1 MPISKDDVSYG
12 YRYLLGRLPENND
25 RTAGQFLLLAWALLV
40 FSFSTGAWAQSASTV
55 QTNAA
60 LQSTSIS
67 GLAVGTTIVRSG
79 FYAAGDGGAATY
91 TLSASNCTGPD
102 NGAKVQPSSGTG
114 CWMLQPSTITDIRIW
129 GAQNNN
135 STDIGQYV
143 QKAYDANVGCI
154 FIPAGI
160 WLWSS
165 AVTMSAQTPCFR
177 GAGWNEAVSA
187 GSLSSTNM
195 LGTWI
200 HRSSTS
206 FTPAT
211 ISGLAGQGGTPSFSY
226 IAFYDDQPTIGT
238 GPWTPNAYPYF
249 FVLNNNGR
257 VDFDNIMFYNTTHC
271 ISVFN
276 SARGHITNIYGQ
288 PQGTC
293 LSFDHMHDIST
304 LKDIQFWPFW
314 SGASVVAA
322 FDQTV
327 DPIVYARSDSP
338 FIDDI
343 FTLSYHSALAFT
355 QSNEGTTTGAQ
366 IGSVSADATLYGIW
380 IKPDAT
386 GVQLQ
391 IANLRGSGQAFPG
404 TGSQPGSGTYRDSGT
419 STQVSIG
426 NIDCFYAGGSCIS
439 VLGSGSLQFGNGVLW
454 NYNNDNNGSAA
465 IDAGA
470 SGFISGAN
478 PPSIA
483 NVTHPAPVIPTT
495 SAGGI
500 YELRG
505 VRQYWT
511 PGVVGSGESGTVTY
525 SSRVGTFWYDGSQ
538 VTITFYIN
546 GTTSSGLSGSL
557 FINGLPFTDN
567 ELPDQHA
574 FCTISSMAGIT
585 LSPSFT
591 ILSGV
596 VVSGLNQILLV
607 QSGSGQATIPAP
619 TTIVTGGSGSFV
631 LGGSCTFASGQ

>member
-1 MPISKDDVSYG
+1 ME
-12 YRYLLGRLPENND
+12 RW
-25 RTAGQFLLLAWALLV
+25 LLALVLLM
-40 FSFSTGAWAQSASTV
+40 FSTGAWAQSASTV

-67 GLAVGTTIVRSG
+67 GLAVGTAIVRSG

-91 TLSASNCTGPD
+91 TLSASNCTRPD
-102 NGAKVQPSSGTG
+102 NGAQVQPSSGTG

-154 FIPAGI
+154 FVPAGI

-177 GAGWNEAVSA
+177 GSGWNEAVLA
-187 GSLSSTNM
+187 GSLSSTHM

-211 ISGLAGQGGTPSFSY
+211 ISGLSGQGGTPSFSY
-226 IAFYDDQPTIGT
+226 MAFYDDQPTIGT

-249 FVLNNNGR
+249 FVVSNNGGR
-257 VDFDNIMFYNTTHC
+257 VDFDNILFYNTTHC

-276 SARGHITNIYGQ
+276 SARQHITNIYGQ

-293 LSFDHMHDIST
+293 LSFDDLYDIST
-304 LKDIQFWPFW
+304 LQHIQFWPFW

-343 FTLSYHSALAFT
+343 FSFSYHSALAFT
-355 QSNEGTTTGAQ
+355 QSSDGTTTGAQ

-380 IKPDAT
+380 IQPGAT

-391 IANLRGSGQAFPG
+391 IANLRGSGQSFPG

-426 NIDCFYAGGSCIS
+426 NIDCYYAGGSCIA
-439 VLGSGSLQFGNGVLW
+439 VLGSGYLQFSNGVLW
-454 NYNNDNNGSAA
+454 NYNNDNNGSTS
-465 IDAGA
+465 INAGT
-470 SGFISGAN
+470 SGFISSAN
-478 PPSIA
+478 PLSIA
-483 NVTHPAPVIPTT
+483 NVKYPAPVIPTT

-500 YELRG
+500 YALRG

-511 PGVVGSGESGTVTY
+511 PAVIGTGGSGTVTY
-525 SSRVGTFWYDGSQ
+525 NSRVGTFWYDGSQ
-538 VTITFYIN
+538 VTITFNISAA
-546 GTTSSGLSGSL
+546 TSTGLSGNL
-557 FINGLPFTDN
+557 FINSLPFTGN
-567 ELPDQHA
+567 ALSNQNA

-591 ILSGV
+591 TLSGII
-596 VVSGLNQILLV
+596 SPGSNQIVLV
-607 QSGSGQATIPAP
+607 QSGSGQSTIPTP
-619 TTIVTGGSGSFV
+619 TTIVTGGSGAFV
-631 LGGSCTFASGQ
+631 LEGSCTFGSGQ